1 MIPVNNAQKN
11 IDYGY
16 GAETDFYIVMIIPLL
31 VNTFSFSGTLFI
43 FYRTFSRWKHDRK
56 NLSLSVRFP
65 FYIAITDFLYSLS
78 ILIEYSYIASNKSEF
93 INSNET
99 VTWPFL
105 LCKIFGLFFTVFVL
119 LNILLVGA
127 MSIVSWLRVVP
138 KYRLELG
145 KYDYKIWFPI
155 ILISLIIPLSSVN
168 AYGLRN
174 YSCGTK
180 IGYNTIAIVVLSL
193 IFITLLTIVF
203 CYAQII
209 ITIRNIK
216 EDNGSIPN
224 LQNNLAQLTSIEK
237 RTFKKVLT
245 YILVFILQYIPIM
258 IYNVCMFLKIRNI
271 ILDALS
277 PAVISFGGIGNVIQ
291 YLYNEGLS
299 NKHTTSNYKLDSNE
313 QSQQLQQSQLQV
325 IQ

>member
-1 MIPVNNAQKN
+1 MKLLAYSSHIIIFFLSFISFMIPVNNAQKN

-78 ILIEYSYIASNKSEF
+78 ILIEY
-93 INSNET
+93 
-99 VTWPFL
+99 
-105 LCKIFGLFFTVFVL
+105 
-119 LNILLVGA
+119 VGA